1 MTDWALRVRELTKHY
16 PRRNHRSRSENT
28 TPAAL
33 VAARDITFDLHRG
46 EALGLVG
53 ASGSGKSSVLKCIAG
68 LHPATSGHAYL
79 RSLDDG
85 TRDVLTLTPP
95 QRRAL
100 HRGHLAIVHQNPAD
114 GVRLELTAGA
124 NVARPL
130 LAAGARNFTAIR
142 HEVADL
148 LDRVEIP
155 RNRIDDKTG
164 TFSGGMRQRVQLAA
178 AIASKPRILL
188 LDEPTTGLDAS
199 AAAAVLDVIA
209 DLLTEL
215 AVSTL
220 VVSHD
225 FSVIELLCARTLV
238 MKDGIIIE
246 NALTDQLLEDPQHPY
261 SQELVA
267 AARG

>member
-1 MTDWALRVRELTKHY
+1 MTDWALRVRGLTKHY
-16 PRRNHRSRSENT
+16 PRRNHRRRGDDEALT
-28 TPAAL
+28 AL
-33 VAARDITFDLHRG
+33 VAARDVTFDLQPG

-53 ASGSGKSSVLKCIAG
+53 ASGSGKSSVLKCVAG
-68 LHPATSGHAYL
+68 IQPATRGQVFL
-79 RSLDDG
+79 RSVEGG
-85 TRDVLTLTPP
+85 TRDLLTLSAA

-114 GVRLELTAGA
+114 GVRLDLSAGA
-124 NVARPL
+124 NIARPL

-142 HEVADL
+142 REVAGF

-155 RNRIDDKTG
+155 RHRMDDKTG
-164 TFSGGMRQRVQLAA
+164 TFSGGMRQRVQIAA
-178 AIASKPRILL
+178 ALAGRPHVLL
-188 LDEPTTGLDAS
+188 LDEPTTGLDA
-199 AAAAVLDVIA
+199 AAAASVLDVIQ

-225 FSVIELLCARTLV
+225 FSVIEQLCTRTLV
-238 MKDGIIIE
+238 MKDGTIIE
-246 NALTDQLLEDPQHPY
+246 NALTDQLLEDPHHPY
-261 SQELVA
+261 SQELVS